1 MAYVKVMFRKN
12 AEKLINYCFKEK
24 APEDPVHG
32 QDCPATDEGAK
43 SAFEMVRQQFKAE
56 KGIQAVHVIQSWSPE
71 ESKKLTREHV
81 NKMGQ
86 ELASRYFEGHQYLV
100 VTHSHDE
107 HHHNHIIVNSV
118 HKETGQRITN
128 KKKHLYKLR
137 EISDQVCRENGL
149 SVIDGDAK
157 ERRARMPDR
166 VDRIERYNGNSYI
179 YAMKDKAQFAR
190 HYATNFDE
198 YAGYLDALGVG
209 LRIKDKSITYFYE
222 DKAKGKR
229 GDKLGRE
236 FTKDGL
242 EEAFKR
248 NHDLFSAKPE
258 LRARIRSEF
267 ERTAGHGGSDVRNS
281 GGVLLDGRG
290 AASAATHDV
299 KAYTKSSRVA
309 GDRSAPSADKLRN
322 SIIPIEAIHR
332 ARSFDIGEYC
342 KRHKIELT
350 TDQSGRSVLK
360 GREHVVIEGERW
372 SNTKNRTKGSALEF
386 AAIHGNL
393 SYLQAISKVNGVPA
407 FLELERHFGEVKR
420 KFTSFHV
427 PRAHEASYPEA
438 IERMGRFLTSFGAKR
453 EAADPLLRSDQARVG
468 KNGLIRLL
476 PKSDHKN
483 ALEFSED
490 NDGKWTAQKK
500 GRFKSPFYS
509 SRGSS
514 DKMLIFS
521 DPKHYIEKRGNALF
535 DDRSRKHGILVLM
548 EPDHHAVADHLKA
561 NPHVKDI
568 EIVSKSPSKPA
579 QGELDF
585 FGNLKSK
592 LKGLGV
598 NVKFTEYEKALQRR
612 GPEMDL

>member
-1 MAYVKVMFRKN
+1 MAYVKVMFRTN
-12 AEKLINYCFKEK
+12 ANKLIQYAFKEK
-24 APEDPVHG
+24 APEDPVHSSEG
-32 QDCPATDEGAK
+32 IPTEEATK
-43 SAFEMVRQQFKAE
+43 QAFEMIRKQHKAE

-71 ESKKLTREHV
+71 ESKRLSRDQV

-86 ELASRYFEGHQYLV
+86 ELAARYFEGHQYLV

-107 HHHNHIIVNSV
+107 HHHNHIVVNSV
-118 HKETGQRITN
+118 AKETGQRITN

-137 EISDQVCRENGL
+137 EISDQICRENGL

-157 ERRARMPDR
+157 ERRSRMPDR

-209 LRIKDKSITYFYE
+209 LRIKEKTITYFYE

-267 ERTAGHGGSDVRNS
+267 ERAAGLGRSPVRDS

-290 AASAATHDV
+290 AAPGAAHDA
-299 KAYTKSSRVA
+299 KAYTASSRA
-309 GDRSAPSADKLRN
+309 HGDRCVPSADKLRN
-322 SIIPIEAIHR
+322 SIIPVEAIHR

-342 KRHKIELT
+342 KRNKIELT
-350 TDQSGRSVLK
+350 KDDK
-360 GREHVVIEGERW
+360 GRTVLAGRAHVVIEGDRW
-372 SNTKNRTKGSALEF
+372 TNTKNRTKGGALEF

-393 SYLQAISKVNGVPA
+393 TYLQAISKVNGVPSL
-407 FLELERHFGEVKR
+407 LELERHFGEVKR

-453 EAADPLLRSDQARVG
+453 EAADALLRSDQARVG
-468 KNGLIRLL
+468 KNGIIRVF
-476 PKSDHKN
+476 PAHDNRN
-483 ALEFSED
+483 ALEFEED
-490 NDGKWTAQKK
+490 RDGTWSAKRK
-500 GRFKSPFYS
+500 GQFKSPFYS

-514 DKMLIFS
+514 DKMLVFS
-521 DPKHYIEKRGNALF
+521 DPKHYIEKRGHELF

-548 EPDHHAVADHLKA
+548 EPSHEAVADHLKA
-561 NPHVKDI
+561 NPHVKDV

-585 FGNLKSK
+585 FDNLKTR
-592 LKGLGV
+592 LRGLGV
-598 NVKFTEYEKALQRR
+598 NVKFTEYEKALMKR
-612 GPEMDL
+612 GSEIEL

>member
-1 MAYVKVMFRKN
+1 MAYVKIMFRKD
-12 AEKLINYCFKEK
+12 ADKLIQYAFKEK
-24 APEDPVHG
+24 APDDPAHSS
-32 QDCPATDEGAK
+32 EGVPTEEGTK
-43 SAFEMVRQQFKAE
+43 QAFEGIRQQYNVE
-56 KGIQAVHVIQSWSPE
+56 KGIQAVHVVQSWSPE
-71 ESKKLTREHV
+71 ESKKLSRDHI

-86 ELASRYFEGHQYLV
+86 ELAARYFEGHQYLV

-107 HHHNHIIVNSV
+107 HLHNHIIVNSV
-118 HKETGQRITN
+118 HKDTGQRITN

-137 EISDQVCRENGL
+137 EISDQICRENGL

-209 LRIKDKSITYFYE
+209 LRIKDKTITYFYE

-248 NHDLFSAKPE
+248 NHDLFSARPE

-267 ERTAGHGGSDVRNS
+267 ERAAGLGGSSVRDS

-290 AASAATHDV
+290 AAAGAAHDV
-299 KAYTKSSRVA
+299 KAYTKSGRAA

-350 TDQSGRSVLK
+350 TDDKGRAVLK
-360 GREHVVIEGERW
+360 GREHVVIEGDRW
-372 SNTKNRTKGSALEF
+372 TNTKNRTKGSALEF
-386 AAIHGNL
+386 AATHGNL
-393 SYLQAISKVNGVPA
+393 TYLQAISKVNGVPA

-427 PRAHEASYPEA
+427 PRPHEASYPKA

-453 EAADPLLRSDQARVG
+453 EATEALLRSDQVRVG
-468 KNGLIRLL
+468 KNGIIQVF
-476 PKSDHKN
+476 PAHDKKN
-483 ALEFSED
+483 ALEFEEGQ
-490 NDGKWTAQKK
+490 DGSWSAKRK
-500 GRFKSPFYS
+500 GRFKTPFHS

-521 DPKHYIEKRGNALF
+521 DPKHYIEKRGHELF
-535 DDRSRKHGILVLM
+535 SDRNRKHGILVLM
-548 EPDHHAVADHLKA
+548 EPDHNAVADHLKA

-598 NVKFTEYEKALQRR
+598 NVKFTEYEKALMRR
-612 GPEMDL
+612 GSQIER